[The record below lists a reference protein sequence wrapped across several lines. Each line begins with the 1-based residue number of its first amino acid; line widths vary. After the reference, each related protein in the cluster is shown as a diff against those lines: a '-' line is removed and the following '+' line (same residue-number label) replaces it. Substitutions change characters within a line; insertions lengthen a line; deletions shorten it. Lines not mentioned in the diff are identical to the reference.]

1 MTKSFFI
8 CTHTKT
14 ASAGIPEIANSS
26 DFDGLAAG
34 ISLKELD
41 GRETL
46 VVGMQA
52 AEEEVNAEVGDDDAQ
67 EAIL

>member
-1 MTKSFFI
+1 MTNLSSLAHSPKQLLSE
-8 CTHTKT
+8 
-14 ASAGIPEIANSS
+14 IPTIANSG